1 VNLKVEGG
9 QDAEEG
15 IELGSGGFVLD
26 SGNGFLAQ
34 SYPIAHVSL
43 AELAGFALVAEG
55 DRQLIGGGY
64 DHGTSTLC
72 AVTHNRGS
80 MYRSA

>member
-15 IELGSGGFVLD
+15 VELGPGGFVFHGGD
-26 SGNGFLAQ
+26 CFLAQ
-34 SYPIAHVSL
+34 AHPIADVSL
-43 AELAGFALVAEG
+43 AELAGFAVVAQG
-55 DRQLIGGGY
+55 DRQLVGGGY
-64 DHGTSTLC
+64 DHGTSNLC
-72 AVTHNRGS
+72 ATPHNRGS

>member
-9 QDAEEG
+9 QDTEEG
-15 IELGSGGFVLD
+15 IELGASGFVFD
-26 SGNGFLAQ
+26 GGDCFLAQ
-34 SYPIAHVSL
+34 AHPIADVSL

-64 DHGTSTLC
+64 HHGIVTLC
-72 AVTHNRGS
+72 AVTHNVGF